1 MEDTTM
7 DNQQGKQPNVI
18 HLLAYSLGAFL
29 GDGYF
34 KYHYYG
40 NGGWWMIEVSTM
52 DREIVETVREQIKSV
67 FNADYT
73 IKHRTLKSGVDFWT
87 YRSTRKV
94 IYDVFTSVTSL
105 KTQIPQDIINA
116 PRSVVIDFIAGLF
129 DTDGT
134 IVHNKEDRFQVKFG
148 STNKPLVECVAS
160 LLQRHGVMVG
170 KIGEYT
176 KSGYRTGYSIQPNI
190 RSFIEAGF
198 NFRVQRKLMRLGE
211 YLIKVGASETMH
223 AAPVTSGDDI
233 VQS

>member
-1 MEDTTM
+1 M
-7 DNQQGKQPNVI
+7 DNQQGKQLNVV
-18 HLLAYSLGAFL
+18 HQLAYSLGAFL

-52 DREIVETVREQIKSV
+52 DREVVDTVREQIKSV

-73 IKHRTLKSGVDFWT
+73 IKHRILKSGIDFWT

-94 IYDVFTSVTSL
+94 IYDVFTSVTNFR
-105 KTQIPQDIINA
+105 TQLPQDIISA
-116 PRSVVIDFIAGLF
+116 PRDIVIDFIAGLF

-134 IVHNKEDRFQVKFG
+134 VIHNKEDRFQLKFA
-148 STNKPLVECVAS
+148 SVNRPFIECVAS
-160 LLQRHGVMVG
+160 LLQRNGVIVG

-198 NFRVQRKLMRLGE
+198 NFRVQRKLVRLGE
-211 YLIKVGASETMH
+211 YLIKVGASETMYT
-223 AAPVTSGDDI
+223 TSKTLDDDI